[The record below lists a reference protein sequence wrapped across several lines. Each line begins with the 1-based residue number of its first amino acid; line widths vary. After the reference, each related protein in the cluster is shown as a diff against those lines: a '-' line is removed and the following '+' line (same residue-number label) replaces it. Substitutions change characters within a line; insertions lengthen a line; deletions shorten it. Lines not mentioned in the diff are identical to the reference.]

1 MLQRDVYVLLPVL
14 YRHEQLRRVLQSLK
28 DTAPEIGIVVA
39 IEPDDVD
46 CEKIA
51 KDFGAIVAK
60 CPKARQGCAQAWN
73 TALRNAP
80 GTATAFV
87 LGADDIIFHDGW
99 FEAAV
104 KALDALGGDGLV
116 GFNDLHKKP
125 PMATHFMMTRKH
137 LITVNGGVMA
147 CPHYVM
153 ENVDVEAIARAEKA
167 GKYIYAENAIV
178 EHLWN
183 GRKPDKYYLEAQRY
197 RNKGR
202 NMLEER
208 RKAGWPNDFEAVI
221 R

>member
-1 MLQRDVYVLLPVL
+1 MLQHDVYVLLPVL
-14 YRHEQLRRVLQSLK
+14 YRHENLRRVLQSLK
-28 DTAPEIGIVVA
+28 DTAPDINVIVAV
-39 IEPDDVD
+39 EPDDAH
-46 CEKIA
+46 CIA
-51 KDFGAIVAK
+51 VANEHGASYTR
-60 CPKARQGCAQAWN
+60 CPKPRQGCAQAWN

-99 FEAAV
+99 FEAATGF
-104 KALDALGGDGLV
+104 LERLGGDGLV
-116 GFNDLHKKP
+116 GFNDLHKQP
-125 PMATHFMMTRKH
+125 PMTTHYMMTRKH
-137 LITVNGGVMA
+137 MIEVNGGVMA

-153 ENVDVEAIARAEKA
+153 ENVDVEAIARAERA
-167 GKYIYAENAIV
+167 GKYIYAPDAIV